1 LVLLI
6 VLGGSLAVGCQRK
19 APGPKECVEFAEH
32 WFDTNR
38 QRVLQQP
45 ARSKHFDAKI
55 QECLTKPFDRELV
68 ECVVAGGDNRRCE
81 RAYER
86 RIAGGP
92 RADDAR

>member
-1 LVLLI
+1 
-6 VLGGSLAVGCQRK
+6 LGCERK
-19 APGPKECVEFAEH
+19 APGPNQCVEFAEH
-32 WFDTNR
+32 WFGVDR

-86 RIAGGP
+86 RIAST
-92 RADDAR
+92 RHEEEER